1 MFVIEVIPIAK
12 TVGVETL
19 SYFTTQEVPLGAV
32 VSVPLRKKL
41 VQGIVTEV
49 KAAADMKSEIKNA
62 TFALKKLDKIKSSE
76 FFSKA
81 FMETVEATATY
92 FATSA
97 GSVLD
102 ILVPEY
108 ILKNVSKLKKSKIER
123 LKTHVCYEKYVVQG
137 DDEERYSTWKSLIRQ
152 EFAQKKSL
160 YFLFPTIEE
169 ATYAYTILE
178 KGIEG
183 YAFLL
188 HGSLPMKK
196 IVETWNEIVKEEHP
210 VIIISTGG
218 FLSLPRHDMDTLI
231 IERESSRFYKIMRRP
246 YLDVRTVAE
255 IFAEKN
261 GMRLFYADNFLRIET
276 LYRHSEGELVEASP
290 FKFRSLSTAKDTIV
304 DMREIKNQNR
314 VSFKIL
320 STEVEE
326 LIMRTKNES
335 ERMLILATRRG
346 IAPSTVCGDC
356 QNIVTCNTCSAPV
369 VLHRGKN
376 AEGEEDHSKNYF
388 LCHRCGERRSAEEY
402 CKVCNSWKLGTIG
415 IGIDLVE
422 DKIRDKFPDISLIRI
437 DSDTTPDEKAIHK
450 ALERFYEKPGS
461 ILLGTEMMLQ
471 YIHEKVENSAVISLD
486 SLFSLPDFRIQEKI
500 LSLLITLRSHTA
512 RDFIVQTRKADEKV
526 FDYGLK
532 GNTSDFYKIAIA
544 EREQF
549 NYPPFSTL
557 IKLTI
562 EGKKDD
568 IVEAM
573 EEVQTLLE
581 PYEVDVFPA
590 FTYTVKGNHIL
601 HGLIRLPR
609 GKWVDESLVSKLRSL
624 PPSVVVKVDPESLL

>member
-12 TVGVETL
+12 SVGLETL
-19 SYFTTQEVPLGAV
+19 SYFTTQEVPLGAL
-32 VSVPLRKKL
+32 VSVPLRKKV

-49 KAAADMKSEIKNA
+49 RPAADLKSEIKNA
-62 TFALKKLDKIKSSE
+62 TYALKKLDKIKSSE
-76 FFSKA
+76 FFSRP
-81 FMETVEATATY
+81 FMDTIDATARY

-97 GSVLD
+97 GTVLD

-108 ILKNVSKLKKSKIER
+108 ILKNVSKLKKSKIEKVIR
-123 LKTHVCYEKYVVQG
+123 PNQEKYVVQG

-152 EFAQKKSL
+152 EFAKKKSL
-160 YFLFPTIEE
+160 YFLYPTIEE
-169 ATYAYTILE
+169 ATYAFSLLE

-183 YAFLL
+183 YAFLI
-188 HGSLPMKK
+188 HGSLTPKV
-196 IVETWNEIVKEEHP
+196 IVETWNKIVKEEHP
-210 VIIISTGG
+210 VVIIATGG
-218 FLSLPRHDMDTLI
+218 FFSIPRHDMETI
-231 IERESSRFYKIMRRP
+231 VVEREASRFYKIMRRP
-246 YLDVRTVAE
+246 FLDVRQVAE

-261 GMRLFYADNFLRIET
+261 GMKIFLADNFLRLET
-276 LYRHSEGELVEASP
+276 LYRQNEGDLVEASP
-290 FKFRSLSTAKDTIV
+290 FKFRSLSTARDTLV
-304 DMREIKNQNR
+304 DMREIKSQTR

-320 STEVEE
+320 STEVEK
-326 LIMRTKNES
+326 LITRTKEDS
-335 ERMLILATRRG
+335 EHMLILATRRG

-369 VLHRGKN
+369 TLHSGKN
-376 AEGEEDHSKNYF
+376 DDSKNYF

-402 CKVCNSWKLGTIG
+402 CKYCGSWKLGTIG

-422 DKIRDKFPDISLIRI
+422 EKIRDKFPDISLFRI
-437 DSDTTPDEKAIHK
+437 DSDTTPDEKSIHK
-450 ALERFYEKPGS
+450 TLEKFAAKPGS

-471 YIHEKVENSAVISLD
+471 YVHDKVQNSAVISLD

-500 LSLLITLRSHTA
+500 LGMLITLRTHTT

-526 FDYGLK
+526 FEYGLK
-532 GNTSDFYKIAIA
+532 GNMSDFYKAAIE
-544 EREQF
+544 EREKF

-557 IKLTI
+557 IKLTL
-562 EGKKDD
+562 EGKKDE

-590 FTYTVKGNHIL
+590 FTYSVKGNHIL
-601 HGLIRLPR
+601 HGLIKLKRDQ
-609 GKWVDESLVSKLRSL
+609 WVDEALMTRLRGL
-624 PPSVVVKVDPESLL
+624 PPQVSIKVEPESLL